1 MGEKR
6 SRGRVLRKEAAPA
19 RRAQRQADAIIT
31 GMFMNIAERS
41 RARNNRQETR

>member
-6 SRGRVLRKEAAPA
+6 SRGRQLRKEAAPA
-19 RRAQRQADAIIT
+19 RRAQRQADAIIA

-41 RARNNRQETR
+41 HARRNPKEN